1 MLLSLQGTQKPW
13 SKKLRSFWLKY
24 AIYSA
29 KQISVEQFTSD
40 TTLEYFLENKEEFI
54 LPVDKTPTDQQVLG
68 LLNSA
73 AETMTFWN
81 GEVDGIE
88 FDIDSLKFMQNN
100 PHHMEGPLVNHI
112 ALMLYRLRFFTD
124 ELTPQEYEILERA
137 VFWSD
142 IGKQATAKPKTLE
155 DGTEV
160 TTTYG
165 HAKKSAEILDKAV
178 FGIQPNGYNSRS
190 TASWWYGPV
199 RWLVAE
205 HMNAHKLEEETAKG
219 KTAMPDFLAPQV
231 EGLEPWE
238 WPEFDDLEI
247 PHVMSLGK
255 KTYNWIK
262 RNQKL
267 LIIKQKLDEDG
278 RISDLSF

>member
-1 MLLSLQGTQKPW
+1 MVWSTRKTTVGVSLEA
-13 SKKLRSFWLKY
+13 LD
-24 AIYSA
+24 A
-29 KQISVEQFTSD
+29 ISVEQFTSD
-40 TTLEYFLENKEEFI
+40 TTLEYFLENKEKFI
-54 LPVDKTPTDQQVLG
+54 LPVDETPTDQQVLG

-81 GEVDGIE
+81 GDIDGIE

-112 ALMLYRLRFFTD
+112 ALMLYRLRFFAD

-160 TTTYG
+160 TTAHG
-165 HAKKSAEILDKAV
+165 HAKKSAQILDEAE
-178 FGIQPNGYNSRS
+178 GILQPH
-190 TASWWYGPV
+190 AQHWWYKPV
-199 RWLVAE
+199 RWLVYE
-205 HMNAHKLEEETAKG
+205 HMNAHNLEENKE
-219 KTAMPDFLAPQV
+219 KTVVPDFLAPQIQ
-231 EGLEPWE
+231 GLEPWE
-238 WPEFDDLEI
+238 RPEWKDLEK
-247 PHVMSLGK
+247 PHGDSKGFGK
-255 KTYNWIK
+255 SEYNWIN
-262 RNQKL
+262 RNHKL
-267 LIIKQKLDEDG
+267 LRIKGKLDEDG